1 MRYVYKY
8 VQYVNVYNVNV
19 YNVNVYNVNVYNVNV
34 YNVNVYNVNGLVN
47 ILITCHTQIN
57 IFLISPGFVSLINL

>member
-8 VQYVNVYNVNV
+8 VQY
-19 YNVNVYNVNVYNVNV
+19 VNV